1 MKVIKRDNLKWS
13 SAWTFVDKVYMPGT
27 NKYRDNYDRIFGK
40 AKLDKEENR
49 RVPINSEVPIFPE
62 SYDEFENLGIGV
74 KPQCPLLKE
83 RVDYGFEIDAHK
95 VNDADKEK
103 VREKKDS
110 QEG

>member
-1 MKVIKRDNLKWS
+1 MKVIKRDNPKWS
-13 SAWTFVDKVYMPGT
+13 CAWTFVDKFYTPGT
-27 NKYRDNYDRIFGK
+27 NKYRDNWDRIFGK
-40 AKLDKEENR
+40 KEAFHMYET
-49 RVPINSEVPIFPE
+49 
-62 SYDEFENLGIGV
+62 YDEFENLGIGV